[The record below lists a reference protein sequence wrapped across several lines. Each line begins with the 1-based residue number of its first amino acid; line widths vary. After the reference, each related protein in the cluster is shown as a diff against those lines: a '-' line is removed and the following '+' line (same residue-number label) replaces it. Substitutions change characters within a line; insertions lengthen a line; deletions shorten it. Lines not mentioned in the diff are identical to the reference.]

1 MRYENLIFGSC
12 NTAVT
17 DAQEDV
23 TTASLIR
30 DSRSVIQK
38 SAEAMTVE
46 GLLNAAEDDTLY
58 QDLLPYA
65 DTVRQ
70 VQASAKEAE
79 ALLEEKTRVASQAAA
94 ANEAAKKALEE
105 ATAELAES
113 IKTYGAMLQIPY
125 NDDPVWADG
134 DGDLMVGANGNY
146 EWFTGVLIDGDA
158 ADPSG
163 YSSYAGSTYI
173 ILDDNYLAGFAKGR
187 HSLTFDFLYGSASTT
202 LTIEGKRETEQ
213 SPVLPNDNTA
223 VTDTPVSAG
232 TDAGHSGLSGIS
244 TAQKADSSVLHADRT
259 ATDYKAGSA
268 AGRNGGAS
276 LRHKGSAASAKTG
289 DPGAALPVAGLLTSL
304 AGLLTILKRRKRISG

>member
-1 MRYENLIFGSC
+1 
-12 NTAVT
+12 
-17 DAQEDV
+17 
-23 TTASLIR
+23 
-30 DSRSVIQK
+30 
-38 SAEAMTVE
+38 MTVE

-70 VQASAKEAE
+70 LQASAKEAQ

-94 ANEAAKKALEE
+94 ANEAAKKALED
-105 ATAELAES
+105 AAAELAES

-173 ILDDNYLAGFAKGR
+173 ILDDNYLAGLAKGR
-187 HSLTFDFLYGSASTT
+187 HSLTFDYLYGSASTT
-202 LTIEGKRETEQ
+202 LTIEEKREAEQ
-213 SPVLPNDNTA
+213 SPVLPADNTA
-223 VTDTPVSAG
+223 VTDPAASAG
-232 TDAGHSGLSGIS
+232 TDAGHPESSGIS
-244 TAQKADSSVLHADRT
+244 AAQKADSSAPHAGRSAAVD
-259 ATDYKAGSA
+259 KAGSA
-268 AGRNGGAS
+268 NGRKGGSS